1 MISYTITVCDEYK
14 ELDRLLSFLHDQITN
29 DDEIVVQMDTM
40 ATTSAVRNVI
50 DTHRGTISN
59 LNVVEFPLD
68 KNFAQF
74 KNNLKRHCTKPWIF
88 NIDADEVPSMLLV
101 KNLHDILEVNP
112 NVDVIS
118 VPRWNTVE
126 NITDEHISKW
136 RWTIDDYGRVNW
148 PDYQTRIYQNKENIV
163 WINSVHERLSGH
175 ERESHLPPEEEY
187 CIYHPKTI
195 QRQEKQNNFYRN
207 IIQGL

>member
-1 MISYTITVCDEYK
+1 MVSYTITVCDEYK

-50 DTHRGTISN
+50 DTYRETISN
-59 LNVVEFPLD
+59 LNIIEFPLD

-74 KNNLKRHCTKPWIF
+74 KNNLKKHCTKSWIF
-88 NIDADEVPSMLLV
+88 NIDADEVPSLLLIE
-101 KNLHDILEVNP
+101 NLHDILKANP
-112 NVDVIS
+112 DVDVIA

-126 NITDEHISKW
+126 GITEEHISKW
-136 RWTIDDYGRVNW
+136 RWNVDDKGRINW

-163 WINSVHERLSGH
+163 WKNKVHERLSGH
-175 ERESHLPPEEEY
+175 EYGSHLPPEEEY
-187 CIYHPKTI
+187 CLYHPKTI
-195 QRQEKQNNFYRN
+195 KRQEMQNNFYSKIGN
-207 IIQGL
+207 V